1 MKENL
6 WVGLAG
12 ALSVAAYA
20 PLEWWW
26 LMPICLAILYWHWR
40 DARPKQAAKFGFVF
54 AIGQFGVGVSW
65 VYVSLYTF
73 GNMPPLMAG
82 VAVFLFVA
90 LLAFFFAVL
99 GYCFSLLRQASWN
112 RWWCVRALLFAS
124 LWVLIDWSRS
134 IAFTGFPWLDV
145 GYTQTTQWLSGFAPI
160 GGVYLVSF
168 MLLLV
173 AVLLAELCHII
184 HLRQDGKRSQ
194 GKVVV
199 LCAMIAVI
207 YISGAA
213 LQTVRWST
221 PKAEPISVG
230 LVQANIPIEQKWQP
244 EFRNELLQR
253 YVDLMPKQAVDLVVW
268 PETAMPL
275 YLHHTNTQFWQQ
287 FVDEKTSLIAGITEL
302 SLPDERLY
310 NAAIMTCGQEQ
321 QLYRKNHLV
330 PFGEYLPLR
339 RVFSWVLDYL
349 QLPMSDFSSWSGQQA
364 MNCGD
369 LKIALSI
376 CYEDA
381 FSNEIRANLGE
392 GEVLVNISED
402 AWFGDSLA
410 PHQRRQMAQM
420 RAQELARPMV
430 RSANSGPSSL
440 IDADGQVMLSTE
452 QFVEQSVVGLVYPRT
467 GFTPFTHLG
476 LWIVYFAGVLVFL
489 NGLLLFRQLL
499 FRQRS

>member
-1 MKENL
+1 MKQNL

-26 LMPICLAILYWHWR
+26 LMPFCLAVLYWHWR
-40 DARPKQAAKFGFVF
+40 DATPKQAAQFGFVF

-90 LLAFFFAVL
+90 LLACFFAAL
-99 GYCFSLLRQASWN
+99 GYCFSLLRQTSLS
-112 RWWCVRALLFAS
+112 RWWLARALLFAS
-124 LWVLIDWSRS
+124 LWVLADWSRS

-173 AVLLAELCHII
+173 AVLLAELFHVLY
-184 HLRQDGKRSQ
+184 LRQVEKISQ
-194 GKVVV
+194 GKIV
-199 LCAMIAVI
+199 LFGVMIAVV
-207 YISGAA
+207 YLSGAG
-213 LQTVRWST
+213 LTTVQWSL

-287 FVDEKTSLIAGITEL
+287 FATNETSLIAGITEL
-302 SLPDERLY
+302 SLPDEKLY

-321 QLYRKNHLV
+321 LLYRKNHLV

-364 MNCGD
+364 MNCGE

-381 FSNEIRANLGE
+381 FANEIRANLGE

-440 IDADGQVMLSTE
+440 IDADGRILLSTE
-452 QFVEQSVVGLVYPRT
+452 QFVEQSAVGLVYPRT

-476 LWIVYFAGVLVFL
+476 LWIVYFAGLWVFL
-489 NGLLLFRQLL
+489 NGLLLFRQQL
-499 FRQRS
+499 